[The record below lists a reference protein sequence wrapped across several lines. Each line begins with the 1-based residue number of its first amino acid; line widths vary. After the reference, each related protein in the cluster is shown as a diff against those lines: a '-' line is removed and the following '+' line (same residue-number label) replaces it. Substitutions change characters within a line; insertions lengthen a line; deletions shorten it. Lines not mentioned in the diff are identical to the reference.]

1 MDFSADHIG
10 FVAAAY
16 GLTFA
21 VLAGLI
27 LMVLAD
33 HRAQRTALE
42 RLGGTGDAPR
52 RRKAIDAR
60 EPAT

>member
-1 MDFSADHIG
+1 MDLSADHIG

-16 GLTFA
+16 GLSFV

-27 LMVLAD
+27 LMVLVD
-33 HRAQRTALE
+33 NRAQRGALE
-42 RLGGTGDAPR
+42 KLGGAGDAPR